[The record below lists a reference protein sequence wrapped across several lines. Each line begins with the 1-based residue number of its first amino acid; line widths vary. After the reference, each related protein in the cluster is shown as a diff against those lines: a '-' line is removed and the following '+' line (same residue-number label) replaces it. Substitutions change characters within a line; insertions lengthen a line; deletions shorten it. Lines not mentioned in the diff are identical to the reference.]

1 MGPVVSLVGGA
12 VGGLLG
18 LGKKKP
24 AAQPAP
30 TLAPRRDEAREAA
43 DARDRV
49 SKRRG
54 VAANLILGAGGA
66 ESSTG
71 SGKSALG
78 T

>member
-1 MGPVVSLVGGA
+1 MGPIAA
-12 VGGLLG
+12 VGGLVSG
-18 LGKKKP
+18 LLFGKPKAP
-24 AAQPAP
+24 AQPAP

-43 DARDRV
+43 DLRDRV

-71 SGKSALG
+71 GKNALG

>member
-1 MGPVVSLVGGA
+1 MGPIAAIGGVVGSL
-12 VGGLLG
+12 L
-18 LGKKKP
+18 LGKKKTP
-24 AAQPAP
+24 AQPAP
-30 TLAPRRDEAREAA
+30 TLAPQRNEARERA
-43 DARDRV
+43 DVRDRV

-71 SGKSALG
+71 SGKTALG

>member
-1 MGPVVSLVGGA
+1 MTGVIPLVGSV
-12 VGGLLG
+12 VGGLLF
-18 LGKKKP
+18 GKKKAP
-24 AAQPAP
+24 AQPAP
-30 TLAPRRDEAREAA
+30 VLAPQRNEAREAA

-71 SGKSALG
+71 GKTALG